1 MEKRKYDWERGGVGV
16 QGLDSKGLNMPG
28 RGLFR
33 VLTGEDGL
41 DGFELLILLA
51 GAASPTFKGLSAE
64 SLSRSM
70 IRYGYVKLNQR
81 RIR

>member
-1 MEKRKYDWERGGVGV
+1 MIGREEVWESRGP
-16 QGLDSKGLNMPG
+16 DNKGLNLPG

-51 GAASPTFKGLSAE
+51 GCSLTDFQRSLGRHAIKIHDKIRLCKALSE
-64 SLSRSM
+64 ENTM
-70 IRYGYVKLNQR
+70 I
-81 RIR
+81 